1 MSDDENSEN
10 ESSFIPKRKNRQQ
23 NNNNT
28 KIPFSQI
35 IAMKPKLLNN
45 FIDFCTTHELFEMFQ
60 LNNETTNILLK
71 TNLSKAYFNIRKEF
85 MILSKEKNEN
95 YNEMMISVKNKQD
108 VTKMLDSSENKII
121 NFDKY
126 SLFQLLKN
134 NCALIR
140 KIISKYKIG
149 KEQSISIFGNI
160 IERQMRKVNL
170 EEVNI
175 NEYDLNNNGIAMIN
189 LALGEIDNLKKINI
203 SNNLQISKYYSIN
216 NVINDNRNDLQ
227 IINLSF
233 NELGDKNAII
243 IFDNLSK
250 YCPDIKIIN
259 LSGNNITNKVFNS
272 KEVIDAFLNYKFKFL
287 KKFIFHHNLLGSKG
301 AILLFDL
308 LMNCKFLNL
317 LDISYNGIDEYVFDS
332 DSAIK
337 FFDPEKSELY
347 YFYSFYYEGN
357 YLTFS
362 ETQSLVQC
370 LLNNSILTYLFLGN
384 NRLKD
389 DSMQILNFLIMNN
402 KNIKSLH
409 INYNNFTIKGYNK
422 LFSNIEENYSLIEIN
437 LSNNKIDQ
445 KCLKNILDNLEN
457 NKSISSLNLSYNN
470 FNKVATSNL
479 IIKYIESNI
488 KIKNLN
494 LAGCHIGI
502 GMKKFLSILKDN
514 KIICCLDISSNDFGG
529 NKEIIEIL
537 CKYLSD
543 NYYIKYLYLDGNFI
557 NDQDF
562 EKIINDGITENKN
575 LHLLSLKYNK
585 ITLNKIESKDP
596 NRNMIEN
603 IKLNNHIKDI
613 TFDGN
618 PIKSEK
624 NLKLINKALEM
635 NGTKENIEYIK
646 SKFDE

>member
-23 NNNNT
+23 NNNNS

-95 YNEMMISVKNKQD
+95 YNEMMINVKKKKD
-108 VTKMLDSSENKII
+108 ITKMLDSSENKII

-308 LMNCKFLNL
+308 L
-317 LDISYNGIDEYVFDS
+317 
-332 DSAIK
+332 
-337 FFDPEKSELY
+337 
-347 YFYSFYYEGN
+347 
-357 YLTFS
+357 
-362 ETQSLVQC
+362 
-370 LLNNSILTYLFLGN
+370 
-384 NRLKD
+384 
-389 DSMQILNFLIMNN
+389 
-402 KNIKSLH
+402 
-409 INYNNFTIKGYNK
+409 IN
-422 LFSNIEENYSLIEIN
+422 
-437 LSNNKIDQ
+437 
-445 KCLKNILDNLEN
+445 
-457 NKSISSLNLSYNN
+457 
-470 FNKVATSNL
+470 
-479 IIKYIESNI
+479 
-488 KIKNLN
+488 
-494 LAGCHIGI
+494 
-502 GMKKFLSILKDN
+502 
-514 KIICCLDISSNDFGG
+514 
-529 NKEIIEIL
+529 
-537 CKYLSD
+537 
-543 NYYIKYLYLDGNFI
+543 
-557 NDQDF
+557 
-562 EKIINDGITENKN
+562 
-575 LHLLSLKYNK
+575 
-585 ITLNKIESKDP
+585 
-596 NRNMIEN
+596 
-603 IKLNNHIKDI
+603 
-613 TFDGN
+613 
-618 PIKSEK
+618 
-624 NLKLINKALEM
+624 
-635 NGTKENIEYIK
+635 
-646 SKFDE
+646 

>member
-1 MSDDENSEN
+1 MSDDEKSEN
-10 ESSFIPKRKNRQQ
+10 ESTFIPKRKNRQHS
-23 NNNNT
+23 NNNS

-35 IAMKPKLLNN
+35 ITMKPKLLNN

-85 MILSKEKNEN
+85 MILKKEKNEN

-126 SLFQLLKN
+126 SLSQLLKN
-134 NCALIR
+134 NCELIR

-149 KEQSISIFGNI
+149 KAQSISIFGNI
-160 IERQMRKVNL
+160 IERQMRKANL
-170 EEVNI
+170 DEVNI

-203 SNNLQISKYYSIN
+203 SHNLKINKYYAIN
-216 NVINDNRNDLQ
+216 NVINNNRSDLQ

-250 YCPDIKIIN
+250 YCPDVKILN

-272 KEVIDAFLNYKFKFL
+272 KEVIDAFTNDKFKFL
-287 KKFIFHHNLLGSKG
+287 HKFIFNHNLLGSKG

-308 LMNCKFLNL
+308 LINCKFLNL

-332 DSAIK
+332 DSAIN

-347 YFYSFYYEGN
+347 YFYTFYYEGN
-357 YLTFS
+357 YLSYS
-362 ETQSLVQC
+362 ECQSFIQC
-370 LLNNSILTYLFLGN
+370 FLNNSIITYLYLGN
-384 NRLKD
+384 NRLDD
-389 DSMQILNFLIMNN
+389 DSMQPLNFLIKNN
-402 KNIKSLH
+402 TNIKSLH
-409 INYNNFTIKGYNK
+409 INYNNITIKGFNK
-422 LFSNIEENYSLIEIN
+422 LFSKIEEICLYEIN

-445 KCLKNILDNLEN
+445 KSLKNILDYLKEN
-457 NKSISSLNLSYNN
+457 KTIYSLNLSYNN
-470 FNKVATSNL
+470 FNKPATSDL
-479 IIKYIESNI
+479 IVKYMESNNTI
-488 KIKNLN
+488 VNLN
-494 LAGCHIGI
+494 LSGCHIGI
-502 GMKKFLSILKDN
+502 GMKKLLSILKDS
-514 KIICCLDISSNDFGG
+514 KVLYCFDISINDFGG
-529 NKEIIEIL
+529 NKEIIDIL
-537 CKYLSD
+537 CKFIEI
-543 NYYIKYLYLDGNFI
+543 NHFIKYLYLDGNFI

-562 EKIINDGITENKN
+562 EKIINDGIKKN
-575 LHLLSLKYNK
+575 LNLILLSLKYNK
-585 ITLNKIESKDP
+585 ITLNKIVSKDE

-603 IKLNNHIKDI
+603 IKLNNHIKNID
-613 TFDGN
+613 FEGN

-624 NLKLINKALEM
+624 NLKLIKKALEM
-635 NGTKENIEYIK
+635 NGTKENIEYVNSQYI
-646 SKFDE
+646 D